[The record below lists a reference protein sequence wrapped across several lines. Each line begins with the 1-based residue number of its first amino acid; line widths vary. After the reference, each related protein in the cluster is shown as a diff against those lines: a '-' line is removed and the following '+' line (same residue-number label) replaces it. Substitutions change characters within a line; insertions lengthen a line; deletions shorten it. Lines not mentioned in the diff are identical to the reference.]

1 MAQIPPLPTSNLSV
15 EADVASAVEA
25 LRKLMVQPIKEELEA
40 LVADEL
46 HYGHSDA
53 DLEDKA
59 TFIKTLMTK
68 KSDFLSIDISDQ
80 TINVYDKTAVVRHVL
95 RAETF
100 DDQIPRTIKLLIL
113 SVWNLQNGGWKIV
126 ARQAV
131 KML

>member
-1 MAQIPPLPTSNLSV
+1 MSQLQPLPSTKLII

-53 DLEDKA
+53 DLENKA
-59 TFIKTLMTK
+59 TFINTLITK

-80 TINVYDKTAVVRHVL
+80 TINMYDETAVVRHVL
-95 RAETF
+95 RADTF

-113 SVWNLQNGGWKIV
+113 SVWHLQNGKWKIV

>member
-1 MAQIPPLPTSNLSV
+1 MSQLQPLHNTKLTI
-15 EADVASAVEA
+15 ETDVASAVEA

-59 TFIKTLMTK
+59 TFINTLMTK
-68 KSDFLSIDISDQ
+68 KSDFLSIDLSDQ
-80 TINVYDKTAVVRHVL
+80 TINVYNETAVVRHVL
-95 RAETF
+95 LADTF
-100 DDQIPRTIKLLIL
+100 DDEIPRTIKLLIL
-113 SVWNLQNGGWKIV
+113 SVWNLQNSKWKIV

>member
-1 MAQIPPLPTSNLSV
+1 MPQVQPLSTIKLAI

-53 DLEDKA
+53 DLEDKP
-59 TFIKTLMTK
+59 TFINTLITK
-68 KSDFLSIDISDQ
+68 KSNFLSIDLTQQ
-80 TINVYDKTAVVRHVL
+80 TINIYNDTAVVRHVL
-95 RAETF
+95 RADTF
-100 DDQIPRTIKLLIL
+100 DDEIPRTIKLLIL
-113 SVWNLQNGGWKIV
+113 SVWNLQNDKWIIV